1 MKWVNRSM
9 QVKPTRFTD
18 DELLLMAILGG
29 AVLWLGGCGG
39 SSQPT
44 LQANLALTS
53 SDNENALASQLR
65 RLYQPLSDRAR
76 PMQDSRLNASQP
88 FNIQIETNTG
98 SEILSFQLVRNQA
111 ADYPHL
117 RVVRPKTGEVA
128 NFRFGGSITQG
139 ITLQMTDDEGRVL
152 TKNGQ
157 RLEFSLFDTRTRT
170 RAPQDWIATG
180 IKIAALAFLIWL
192 GAVITRGVAAAV
204 GFVAFNLIILGLLA
218 AAAGVTLPI
227 LLWIIDTSGI
237 NWESIKRFIEQ
248 TLDTLINLLR
258 DVVEWLSR
266 QPIR

>member
-1 MKWVNRSM
+1 M
-9 QVKPTRFTD
+9 QAKQTRFTD

-39 SSQPT
+39 SGRQT
-44 LQANLALTS
+44 LQADLALTS
-53 SDNENALASQLR
+53 SDENALAAQLN
-65 RLYQPLSDRAR
+65 RLYRPLSERAR
-76 PMQDSRLNASQP
+76 PMQDSRLKASQP
-88 FNIQIETNTG
+88 FNIQIETDTG
-98 SEILSFQLVRNQA
+98 AEILSFQLVRNQA

-180 IKIAALAFLIWL
+180 IKIAALAFFIWL

-218 AAAGVTLPI
+218 AAAGVLLPI
-227 LLWIIDTSGI
+227 LKWIIDTSGI
-237 NWESIKRFIEQ
+237 DWESIKRFIEQ
-248 TLDTLINLLR
+248 TLDTLITLLR
-258 DVVEWLSR
+258 DVIDWLSR